1 MFRSSISHERFGPG
15 TGAILFDYIDCDGT
29 ETLLSSCPNY
39 LDPWH
44 CSHDS
49 DVGVWC
55 DNIDISG
62 DCRVVLH
69 ATCSEIIPMY

>member
-1 MFRSSISHERFGPG
+1 MRFGHG
-15 TGAILFDYIDCDGT
+15 TGAILYDIMECDGT
-29 ETLLSSCPNY
+29 ETLLSSCPSYFYSN
-39 LDPWH
+39 PWH

-62 DCRVVLH
+62 ECRVVLH
-69 ATCSEIIPMY
+69 AICSVVRSYLCTSDD